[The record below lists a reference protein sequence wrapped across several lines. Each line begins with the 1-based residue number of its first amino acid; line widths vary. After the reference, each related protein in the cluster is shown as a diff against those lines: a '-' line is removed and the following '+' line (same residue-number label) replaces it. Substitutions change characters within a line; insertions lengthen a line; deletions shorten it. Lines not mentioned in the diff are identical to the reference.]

1 MGEVE
6 YIFDCRKLYI
16 LGVNNYLPEVN
27 KMVSLTENEARTIE
41 FLIRNFSKEY
51 NINQLAKE
59 LNISPG
65 GMFKILKK
73 LKTQGF
79 LTEKKLGNNIFY
91 KINYNSQDA
100 LDTCTFSLT
109 EKRTTPYIRAWMK
122 DLEKLKPK
130 TKLAILFGSILKK
143 DRKARDIDIL
153 LVFDKRNLKDVE
165 NLIDRINRIKSK
177 KIHAIYQTREDLLK
191 NIKKRDKAILEEV
204 RTGVILWG
212 RNFLVEVIKNG
223 QS

>member
-1 MGEVE
+1 
-6 YIFDCRKLYI
+6 
-16 LGVNNYLPEVN
+16 
-27 KMVSLTENEARTIE
+27 MVSLTENEAKTIE

-73 LKTQGF
+73 LEKQKF

-100 LDTCTFSLT
+100 LDACVFALT

-122 DLEKLKPK
+122 DLEKLKPE
-130 TKLAILFGSILKK
+130 TELAILFGSILKK
-143 DRKARDIDIL
+143 DKKAKDIDIL
-153 LVFDKRNLKDVE
+153 LVFDKKKLKNVE

-177 KIHAIYQTREDLLK
+177 KIHAVYQTKEDLIK
-191 NIKKRDKAILEEV
+191 NIRKQDRAILEEI
-204 RTGVILWG
+204 RTGIILWG
-212 RNFLVEVIKNG
+212 RDFLVGVIKDG
-223 QS
+223 